1 MKDRLKE
8 LESAE
13 KDIRSALIEMS
24 NIKIPASL
32 GLNVPTLNVQRK
44 KSLSSLCVIKV
55 AKLQTL
61 LDDRKLYHDL
71 ERRIN
76 QQAKQKNLDDE
87 ETLTNMKF
95 ECINTLA
102 LSWQDA
108 LKNIIEKQN
117 VGSYIHGPLSDE
129 KLLMVGSLL
138 EDSTVVPVT
147 F

>member
-24 NIKIPASL
+24 NIKIPAPL

-71 ERRIN
+71 KRRIN

-108 LKNIIEKQN
+108 RKNIIEKQK
-117 VGSYIHGPLSDE
+117 VGNYIHGPLSNE